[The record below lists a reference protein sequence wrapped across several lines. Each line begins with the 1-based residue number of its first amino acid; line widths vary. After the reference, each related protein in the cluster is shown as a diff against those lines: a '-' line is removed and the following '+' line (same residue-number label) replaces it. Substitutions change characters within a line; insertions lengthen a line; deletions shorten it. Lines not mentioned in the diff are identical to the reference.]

1 MSGSEIENLKKIVL
15 SLVDGAAKD
24 TRASAATSA
33 ATSAAQAATG
43 ASLAEVTEAVDEAA
57 TEIKAQTAGSRA
69 STDHTSTSQ
78 DQRKPSHG

>member
-15 SLVDGAAKD
+15 SIVDGAAKD
-24 TRASAATSA
+24 TRASA

-57 TEIKAQTAGSRA
+57 TEIKAQTAVSRA